1 MANNLIVCP
10 AGMYI
15 PKDLRWKHED
25 HWRWTHNE
33 RDYETLLIVYN
44 DYEPEPGS
52 YDHIVRIKGHK
63 WQLMQKIKDRPDLL
77 RDPVSGAI
85 VKVDRK
91 EVDEYR
97 RQKAMINNSKSIQDD
112 LLDLKEKYKDFENI
126 KSELQE
132 IKNLLKE
139 IVNK

>member
-63 WQLMQKIKDRPDLL
+63 WQLMQKIKDIIDIEKFKYI
-77 RDPVSGAI
+77 GC
-85 VKVDRK
+85 VD
-91 EVDEYR
+91 
-97 RQKAMINNSKSIQDD
+97 DD
-112 LLDLKEKYKDFENI
+112 LITGYQDFNTGLKYAQAFNFEI
-126 KSELQE
+126 GRAH
-132 IKNLLKE
+132 
-139 IVNK
+139 V